1 MAGVAFGIQGS
12 GPLVGGAP
20 APEHFARVARA
31 AEEAGFD
38 SLWAGDHVSF
48 HEPLLE
54 QTVALAVFAAV
65 TERIALGAGVVILPL
80 RSPALVARAFA
91 SLDYLS
97 GGRTILGVG
106 VGGEHP
112 KDFEAVGVPVRE
124 RGART
129 DEAILALRE
138 LFSAP
143 KASFAGRFSA
153 FDGISINPRPVQ
165 PGGPPLWI
173 GGRSEAA
180 IRRTARLGDGWIPIW
195 VSPERYGASLAELR
209 AQADGRE
216 VTPAIVLPSLVGG
229 SVEDARA
236 YLSRRYG
243 TEFSTH
249 AIERYCLTGSQAQ
262 CAERIAEY
270 VEAGARHVV
279 LHPAVEPAG
288 LVGQI
293 ELAAEVARGSKVDSA
308 AAR

>member
-1 MAGVAFGIQGS
+1 VAAVAFGIQGS

-20 APEHFARVARA
+20 SPEHFARVARA

-38 SLWAGDHVSF
+38 SLWAGDHISF
-48 HEPLLE
+48 HEPLLD
-54 QTVALAVFAAV
+54 QTVALSLFAAV

-129 DEAILALRE
+129 DEAMLALRE
-138 LFSAP
+138 LFSAEE
-143 KASFAGRFSA
+143 ASFAGRFYA
-153 FDGISINPRPVQ
+153 FGGVSINPRPVQ
-165 PGGPPLWI
+165 PGGPPIWV

-180 IRRTARLGDGWIPIW
+180 IRRAARLGDGWIPIW
-195 VSPERYGASLAELR
+195 ASPDRYARGLAQLWDE
-209 AQADGRE
+209 ANGRE
-216 VTPAIVLPSLVGG
+216 VTPAVVLPSLVGG
-229 SVEDARA
+229 TVEETRA

-243 TEFSTH
+243 TEFSSH
-249 AIERYCLTGSQAQ
+249 AIERYCLTGTPFA
-262 CAERIAEY
+262 CAERVAEY

-279 LHPAVEPAG
+279 FHPAVEPAG
-288 LVGQI
+288 LLAQI
-293 ELAAEVARGSKVDSA
+293 ELAAEVARGSKVIGA